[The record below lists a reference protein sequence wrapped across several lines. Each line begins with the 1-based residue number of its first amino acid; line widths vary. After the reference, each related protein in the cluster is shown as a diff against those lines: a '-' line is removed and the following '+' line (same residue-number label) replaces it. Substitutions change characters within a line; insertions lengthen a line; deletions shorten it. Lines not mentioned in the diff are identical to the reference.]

1 MTILIWSSSWSF
13 SADIMVPI
21 TFSTMIERSVMKG
34 EVDIGSLALVILV
47 SAPNALVEGYGIFQA
62 IRRLSKNLTMRGLAA
77 IYLVF
82 FLAVVVE
89 VGFVQLLLLI
99 STKLLIHASCLG
111 KKLLLNYTSQF
122 RLNQL

>member
-1 MTILIWSSSWSF
+1 
-13 SADIMVPI
+13 
-21 TFSTMIERSVMKG
+21 MIERSVMKG